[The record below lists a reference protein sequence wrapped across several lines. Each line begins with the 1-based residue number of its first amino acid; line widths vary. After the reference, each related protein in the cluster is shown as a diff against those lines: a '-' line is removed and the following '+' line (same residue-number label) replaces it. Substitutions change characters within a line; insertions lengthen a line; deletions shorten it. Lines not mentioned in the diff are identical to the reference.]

1 MKPNSS
7 VFQPCCV
14 LALTRLSYCT
24 LQCIWSIK
32 LILSLPF
39 LIHMLQVFVI
49 RQLSVEMILFPCY
62 SSALF
67 CHMLCLIVADW
78 SIEEQHFCSFCV
90 CYFWWKRSCRST
102 LHVLACTCVFSQ
114 SSRSIN
120 NLLAHDQNASPVL
133 PPLQRAIVWESR
145 CLWMCFKRATWKSSA
160 QLLENFL
167 CWRALFVQDREKIGQ
182 SEATH
187 ALRWHSPSPRGLW
200 GLRSPIREW
209 WLSPWDET
217 HREPPEIQS
226 RVPKQDTK
234 SML

>member
-120 NLLAHDQNASPVL
+120 VPIYWHTIRTPPQCYPPSSELSSEKVGVCECVSKEL
-133 PPLQRAIVWESR
+133 PGSL
-145 CLWMCFKRATWKSSA
+145 
-160 QLLENFL
+160 
-167 CWRALFVQDREKIGQ
+167 
-182 SEATH
+182 
-187 ALRWHSPSPRGLW
+187 
-200 GLRSPIREW
+200 LRSSLKIFFVEGHFLYKTEKR
-209 WLSPWDET
+209 
-217 HREPPEIQS
+217 
-226 RVPKQDTK
+226 
-234 SML
+234 

>member
-39 LIHMLQVFVI
+39 LIHMVQVFVI

-133 PPLQRAIVWESR
+133 PPPPVSYRLRKWVFVNVFQKSYLEVFCAAPWKFSLLKGTFCTRQ
-145 CLWMCFKRATWKSSA
+145 KR
-160 QLLENFL
+160 
-167 CWRALFVQDREKIGQ
+167 
-182 SEATH
+182 
-187 ALRWHSPSPRGLW
+187 
-200 GLRSPIREW
+200 
-209 WLSPWDET
+209 
-217 HREPPEIQS
+217 
-226 RVPKQDTK
+226 
-234 SML
+234 